1 MAWTPL
7 PPGLRPGHPAVLIAT
22 GLGSG
27 RLPGWPGTWGSLAS
41 LPLAWLI
48 AGWLGPAG
56 LAGAAMLAFLA
67 GCWASGVYIAAG
79 DDPDPSPVVID
90 EVAGQWLTLLLAPRE
105 IAWYALAFVL
115 FRFFDILKPWPIGW
129 LERRVPGALGVM
141 LDDVA
146 AALAAMAVLALALN
160 WI

>member
-1 MAWTPL
+1 M
-7 PPGLRPGHPAVLIAT
+7 
-22 GLGSG
+22 
-27 RLPGWPGTWGSLAS
+27 
-41 LPLAWLI
+41 
-48 AGWLGPAG
+48 
-56 LAGAAMLAFLA
+56 

-90 EVAGQWLTLLLAPRE
+90 EVAGQWLTLLVAPLDL
-105 IAWYALAFVL
+105 AWYALAFVL